1 MRIAILEDDGNYRKK
16 IKEYI
21 EQYQE
26 ERGVEFQIT
35 TFSNGMEILDE
46 FCGNFDIILL
56 DIEMPGLNGM
66 EVAREIR
73 RQDADVVLVFITNLA
88 EYAIQGYE
96 VDALDFV
103 LKPINYYNFSVKL
116 ERAIKRADSRASG
129 EVVLFLPDG
138 VKRLSTRQIYYV
150 DIQGHTLQYHTD
162 QGIYRVRGTMQQ
174 AEKSLAEYHFFRCN
188 NCYLVNLR
196 YAAETRDNVVVVAGE
211 ELEISRRN
219 RAAFFAALMAYV
231 GGNN

>member
-16 IKEYI
+16 ITEYI

-26 ERGVEFQIT
+26 ERGIEFQIT
-35 TFSNGMEILDE
+35 AFSNGMEILDG

-129 EVVLFLPDG
+129 EVVLFLPEG
-138 VKRLSTRQIYYV
+138 VKRLSTRKIYYV
-150 DIQGHTLQYHTD
+150 DIQGHTLRYHTD
-162 QGIYRVRGTMQQ
+162 QGVFGVRGTMQQ
-174 AEKSLAEYHFFRCN
+174 AEKELAEYHFFRCN
-188 NCYLVNLR
+188 VSYLVNLR
-196 YAAETRDNVVVVAGE
+196 YAVDTRDNVVVVAGE

-219 RAAFFAALMAYV
+219 RAAFLAALMAYV